1 MGSSH
6 RHTRRPRRSSAL
18 RGGAQNKRT
27 EHHHLRTLREAGRII
42 RRLDQELAS
51 SLGRSE
57 LLQRAVRECADANQ
71 TVSRQL
77 RGLSKR
83 IAAKKSAT
91 PSVRAAMASST
102 KVQKLAGQL
111 SKTLEETQALRK
123 QLRDARNELGEAR
136 DTAARAH
143 TETAELR
150 EDLKKAGAARAEA
163 VLRPLVAQIDALG
176 PRINAV
182 NTVMANYR
190 DGVNWRNWQPQRG
203 ALGTALHPIYD
214 ALGEAFDARSATR
227 VTAAPQAIQDA
238 VAAIAQKFQESIP
251 PTLEADLQNL
261 QQGLIALKDTVTAS
275 LHAVERIPVMAG
287 GKTRRHRNR
296 SRRHRRHGHRN

>member
-6 RHTRRPRRSSAL
+6 RRTRRPRRSATL
-18 RGGAQNKRT
+18 RGGAQNERI

-71 TVSRQL
+71 TVSKQL
-77 RGLSKR
+77 RNLSER
-83 IAAKKSAT
+83 ITAKKSVT
-91 PSVRAAMASST
+91 PAVRAAMTSST

-111 SKTLEETQALRK
+111 SKTLEETQMMRQ

-150 EDLKKAGAARAEA
+150 EELKKAGAARAEA
-163 VLRPLVAQIDALG
+163 ALRPLVAQIDALE
-176 PRINAV
+176 PRITAV
-182 NTVMANYR
+182 ADAMAQYR
-190 DGVNWRNWQPQRG
+190 AGVNWRNWQPQRG
-203 ALGTALHPIYD
+203 NLGAALLPLYD
-214 ALGEAFDARSATR
+214 ALGEDFDARSTTN
-227 VTAAPQAIQDA
+227 VTAAPEAIQNA

-251 PTLEADLQNL
+251 PALEANLQNL
-261 QQGLIALKDTVTAS
+261 QRGLIALKDTVTAS
-275 LHAVERIPVMAG
+275 LRAVERMPAAAG
-287 GKTRRHRNR
+287 GRRRHKTHRC
-296 SRRHRRHGHRN
+296 RHRR